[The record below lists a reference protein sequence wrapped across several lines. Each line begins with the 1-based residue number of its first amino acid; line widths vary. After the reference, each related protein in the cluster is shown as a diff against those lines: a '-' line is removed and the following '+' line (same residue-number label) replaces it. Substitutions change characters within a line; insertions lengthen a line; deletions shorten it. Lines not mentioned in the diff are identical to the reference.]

1 MSQLNQA
8 DRFLLQ
14 AVRAG
19 DADAWRQL
27 VERFHGRLLAFAQ
40 SRLGGAASADAEDLC
55 QDTFVGFLKSL
66 PGFREESALETFLFT
81 ILRRRIV
88 DYFRA
93 RPRGAGGDHVARVC
107 LLDDV
112 VRRDGAGES
121 GPAASRLPAPDP
133 TASWYARRS
142 EQDDL
147 QRRALARAVRTV
159 VDGLKRARN
168 LRDLKAME
176 LLFYCQL
183 GNKAVAEA
191 AGLSENQVAL
201 LKHRWLKRIR
211 ELIAGDEGLSRHGA
225 GAVSDALLTEV
236 WETLRPSCPKRNTI
250 GAYLLG
256 TLDEGWQDYLDFH
269 LHTLGCRFCLANLD
283 DLKRRTASA
292 DDSALRRRILAST
305 IGFLRQSRG
314 ES

>member
-1 MSQLNQA
+1 MNVLNQA

-14 AVRAG
+14 GVRAG

-27 VERFHGRLLAFAQ
+27 VERYYGRLLAFAQ
-40 SRLGGAASADAEDLC
+40 SRLGSAASADAEDLC
-55 QDTFVGFLKSL
+55 QDTLVSFLGSL

-93 RPRGAGGDHVARVC
+93 RPRGVGGDGAARVC

-112 VRRDGAGES
+112 VGRDGAGGC
-121 GPAASRLPAPDP
+121 GPAASSLPAPDP

-142 EQDDL
+142 ERDEC
-147 QRRALARAVRTV
+147 QRRALARAVRSV
-159 VDGLKRARN
+159 VDGLKHTGN
-168 LRDLKAME
+168 LRDLKVME
-176 LLFYCQL
+176 LLFYCQRS
-183 GNKAVAEA
+183 NKAVAKA
-191 AGLSENQVAL
+191 AGMSDNQVAL

-211 ELIAGDEGLSRHGA
+211 ELVAGDEHLARHGA
-225 GAVSDALLTEV
+225 GAASDALLTEV
-236 WETLRPSCPKRNTI
+236 WETLRLSCPKRNTI

-256 TLDEGWQDYLDFH
+256 TLDEDWQDYLDFH

-292 DDSALRRRILAST
+292 DDSAVRRRILAST
-305 IGFLRQSRG
+305 IGFLRRSRS
-314 ES
+314 EP

>member
-88 DYFRA
+88 DYLRA
-93 RPRGAGGDHVARVC
+93 RPR
-107 LLDDV
+107 
-112 VRRDGAGES
+112 GAGES